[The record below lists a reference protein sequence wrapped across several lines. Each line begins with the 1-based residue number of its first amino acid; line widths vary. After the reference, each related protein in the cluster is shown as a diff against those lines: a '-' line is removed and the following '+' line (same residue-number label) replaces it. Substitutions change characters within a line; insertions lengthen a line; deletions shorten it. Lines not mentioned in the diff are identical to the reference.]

1 LDSDAGLYVFMRKP
15 PTMTATALMIVAAA
29 IAVVS
34 CRRAAAPVA
43 AAACPADAQRASL
56 DFTLK
61 DLDGR
66 EVRLA
71 DYKGKVLLLDFWAT
85 WCVPCKI
92 EIPAFVDLY
101 AKYKERGFEVAGVV
115 VLDRFANVKPFA
127 ERYKMN
133 YTVLDGTD
141 RPDIDA
147 AYGRLVVGLPTSFL
161 ISRDGRICSTH
172 VGLPAS
178 PSPDIPIERAVR
190 EKFEAEI
197 KSLL

>member
-1 LDSDAGLYVFMRKP
+1 MRRATIAAAVLVFV
-15 PTMTATALMIVAAA
+15 ATAVAFG
-29 IAVVS
+29 
-34 CRRAAAPVA
+34 CRQRSRALAEAAPCSA
-43 AAACPADAQRASL
+43 EAPHAKL

-66 EVRLA
+66 DVRLA

-101 AKYKERGFEVAGVV
+101 AKYKARGFEVAGVV

-178 PSPDIPIERAVR
+178 PSPDIPIDRAVR

>member
-1 LDSDAGLYVFMRKP
+1 MFMRKRS
-15 PTMTATALMIVAAA
+15 TVAAA
-29 IAVVS
+29 ALMMVAAGVAVAFCQRS
-34 CRRAAAPVA
+34 ASPVV
-43 AAACPADAQRASL
+43 AAACPADAQRANL

-61 DLDGR
+61 DMNGR
-66 EVRLA
+66 DARLA

-85 WCVPCKI
+85 WCGPCKV
-92 EIPAFVDLY
+92 EIPAFVELY
-101 AKYKERGFEVAGVV
+101 AKYQPRGFEVAGVV
-115 VLDRFANVKPFA
+115 VLDRFENVKPFA
-127 ERYKMN
+127 QRFKMN
-133 YTVLDGTD
+133 YAVLDGID

-147 AYGRLVVGLPTSFL
+147 VYGRMVVGLPTSFL

-178 PSPDIPIERAVR
+178 RSPNIPIERAVR